1 MGLFIGNRLYYKY
14 LININFPIGVTM
26 DIVIFGK
33 MLFYA
38 CMIPLIVYSLKFYAI
53 SISSIFYR
61 YKSPWKASKEPLPKI
76 TVQIPVYN
84 DPVVVECVKKC
95 MAFDYP
101 KDKYEIIVIDD
112 STDGKTAKL
121 LKDLK
126 KTQKDFKIM
135 RRGSR
140 RGFKAGA
147 LNDATK
153 ISRGDIIVVFD
164 SDYRPKA
171 DFLRKVVQPFLQGR
185 NIAFVQTRWDY
196 LNPTKNRI
204 SRLAMT
210 SYSAFHQCS
219 MPIKEKL
226 GTAIFCGTGGA
237 IRKNVLVE
245 AGGWN
250 EKNIG
255 EDIDLTIRI
264 LKKGYSQAYLP
275 YVKVKGEVPE
285 TLKAFVKQQERWAY
299 GTTKVMKDYLG
310 GIIKSSELSRTQ
322 KIDMVFITTGFMVF
336 PFILGVTLSTMIVM
350 APWFGPNTTGM
361 IFDMAS
367 ISRSLNLALT
377 DLFSWEGIAILALS
391 CGYIFECAV
400 ATIKTK
406 NYRNL
411 TVLPYIFFVG
421 FIVQVTNTIAVF
433 KALFGVE
440 QGFYKTPKASY
451 KGFSS

>member
-1 MGLFIGNRLYYKY
+1 
-14 LININFPIGVTM
+14 M
-26 DIVIFGK
+26 DWIFLGK
-33 MLFYA
+33 VLFYV
-38 CMIPLIVYSLKFYAI
+38 CMAPLIVYSLKFYAL
-53 SISSIFYR
+53 SISSLFYK
-61 YKSPWKASKEPLPKI
+61 YKSPWKVSSKPLPK
-76 TVQIPVYN
+76 VSVHIPVYN

-112 STDGKTAKL
+112 STDGKTTEL
-121 LKDLK
+121 LKSLNR
-126 KTQKDFKIM
+126 QRRGFRLL

-153 ISRGDIIVVFD
+153 ISKGDIIVVFD
-164 SDYRPKA
+164 SDYRPGK
-171 DFLRKVVQPFLQGR
+171 DFLRKVVQPLLQDS

-204 SRLAMT
+204 SRLAMA

-226 GTAIFCGTGGA
+226 GTSIFCGTGGA
-237 IRKNVLVE
+237 VRKDVLVE

-264 LKKGYSQAYLP
+264 LKNGYSQAYLP

-285 TLKAFVKQQERWAY
+285 TLKAFVRQQERWAY

-322 KIDMVFITTGFMVF
+322 KIDMVFITTGFLVF
-336 PFILGVTLSTMIVM
+336 PFILGVTASTMMLM

-361 IFDMAS
+361 LFDVTS
-367 ISRSLNLALT
+367 ISRSLNLALS
-377 DLFSWEGIAILALS
+377 DMFSWEGITILGLS

-400 ATIKTK
+400 AMVKTRD
-406 NYRNL
+406 YRNL
-411 TVLPYIFFVG
+411 TVLPYIFLVG
-421 FIVQVTNTIAVF
+421 FIVQITNTIAVF
-433 KALFGVE
+433 KALLGVE
-440 QGFYKTPKASY
+440 QSFYKTPKASY
-451 KGFSS
+451 RGI

>member
-1 MGLFIGNRLYYKY
+1 
-14 LININFPIGVTM
+14 M
-26 DIVIFGK
+26 DMIIFGK
-33 MLFYA
+33 ALFYI
-38 CMIPLIVYSLKFYAI
+38 CITPLIIYSLKFYALG
-53 SISSIFYR
+53 ISSIFYR
-61 YKSPWKASKEPLPKI
+61 YKSPWNISKKPLPK
-76 TVQIPVYN
+76 VSVHIPVYN

-95 MAFDYP
+95 LEFDYP
-101 KDKYEIIVIDD
+101 KDKYEVIVIDD
-112 STDGKTAKL
+112 STDGKTTGM
-121 LKDLK
+121 LKNMQK
-126 KTQKDFKIM
+126 QGKDFRIL
-135 RRGSR
+135 RRDSR

-147 LNDATK
+147 LNDALK
-153 ISRGDIIVVFD
+153 VSEGDIIVIFD

-171 DFLRKVVQPFLQGR
+171 DFLKKVVQPFFQSR

-204 SRLAMT
+204 SRLAMA

-237 IRKNVLVE
+237 IRKDVLRE

-264 LKKGYSQAYLP
+264 LKRGYRQAYLP

-299 GTTKVMKDYLG
+299 GTTKVMKDYLSG
-310 GIIKSSELSRTQ
+310 VISSKELSRTQ
-322 KIDMVFITTGFMVF
+322 KIDMVFITTGFLVF
-336 PFILGVTLSTMIVM
+336 PFILGVTISTMIVM

-361 IFDMAS
+361 LFDSVAL
-367 ISRSLNLALT
+367 SRSVNLALS
-377 DLFSWEGIAILALS
+377 DLLSWQGIGILLLS

-400 ATIKTK
+400 AMIKTR

-411 TVLPYIFFVG
+411 TILPYIFLVG

-433 KALFGVE
+433 KALLGVE
-440 QGFYKTPKASY
+440 QGFYKTPKTY
-451 KGFSS
+451 RGV

>member
-1 MGLFIGNRLYYKY
+1 MDWLF
-14 LININFPIGVTM
+14 
-26 DIVIFGK
+26 FGK

-38 CMIPLIVYSLKFYAI
+38 CMIPLIIYSLKFYALGF
-53 SISSIFYR
+53 SSIFYK
-61 YKSPWKASKEPLPKI
+61 YKPRWTVSAKPLPKV

-84 DPVVVECVKKC
+84 DPVVVECVKTCLK
-95 MAFDYP
+95 FDYP

-112 STDGKTAKL
+112 STDGKTTKM
-121 LKDLK
+121 LKDLARN
-126 KTQKDFKIM
+126 QSFRIL
-135 RRGSR
+135 RRDSR

-147 LNDATK
+147 LNDATR
-153 ISRGDIIVVFD
+153 ISNGDLIAIFD
-164 SDYRPKA
+164 SDYRPGK
-171 DFLRKVVQPFLQGR
+171 DFLRKTVQPFLQES

-196 LNPTKNRI
+196 LNPAANRI

-226 GTAIFCGTGGA
+226 GTSIFCGTGGA
-237 IRKNVLVE
+237 VRKDVLLE

-264 LKKGYSQAYLP
+264 LKKGYRQAYLP

-285 TLKAFVKQQERWAY
+285 TLKAFVKQQSRWAY

-310 GIIKSSELSRTQ
+310 GIISSKTLTRTQ
-322 KIDMVFITTGFMVF
+322 KIDMVFIVTGFMVF
-336 PFILGVTLSTMIVM
+336 PFILGVTLSTLILM
-350 APWFGPNTTGM
+350 APWFGPNTTGVL
-361 IFDMAS
+361 FDGVAL
-367 ISRSLNLALT
+367 SRSFGLAMS
-377 DLFSWEGIAILALS
+377 DMFSWEGIGLMILT

-400 ATIKTK
+400 SMIMTK

-411 TVLPYIFFVG
+411 TILPYIFLVG
-421 FIVQVTNTIAVF
+421 FVVQFTNTLAVF
-433 KALFGVE
+433 KALLGVD
-440 QGFYKTPKASY
+440 QQFYKTPKASY
-451 KGFSS
+451 SEVKP

>member
-1 MGLFIGNRLYYKY
+1 MDFVLIGK
-14 LININFPIGVTM
+14 V
-26 DIVIFGK
+26 
-33 MLFYA
+33 LFYV
-38 CMIPLIVYSLKFYAI
+38 CMTPLIIYSLKFYAI

-61 YKSPWKASKEPLPKI
+61 YKSPWKASKKPLPK
-76 TVQIPVYN
+76 VSVHIPVYN

-95 MAFDYP
+95 LAFDYP

-112 STDGKTAKL
+112 STDGKTTGL

-126 KTQKDFKIM
+126 KSNKGFRVL

-140 RGFKAGA
+140 RGYKAGA

-153 ISRGDIIVVFD
+153 ISKGDIIVVFD

-171 DFLRKVVQPFLQGR
+171 DFLRKVVQPFQQKK
-185 NIAFVQTRWDY
+185 IAFVQTRWDY

-237 IRKNVLVE
+237 IRKKVLVE

-310 GIIKSSELSRTQ
+310 GIIKSSELTRTQ
-322 KIDMVFITTGFMVF
+322 KIDMVFITTGFLVF

-350 APWFGPNTTGM
+350 APWFGPNTTGV

-367 ISRSLNLALT
+367 ISRSFDLAVSSM
-377 DLFSWEGIAILALS
+377 FSWEGITILALS
-391 CGYIFECAV
+391 CGYIFECFV
-400 ATIKTK
+400 AMIKTR
-406 NYRNL
+406 NYRNI
-411 TVLPYIFFVG
+411 TVLPYIFLVG

-433 KALFGVE
+433 KALLGMD

-451 KGFSS
+451 KGFG

>member
-1 MGLFIGNRLYYKY
+1 MDL
-14 LININFPIGVTM
+14 VT
-26 DIVIFGK
+26 FGK
-33 MLFYA
+33 ILFYV
-38 CMIPLIVYSLKFYAI
+38 CMTPLIIYSLKFYAI
-53 SISSIFYR
+53 SVSSIFYR
-61 YKSPWKASKEPLPKI
+61 YKSPWKVSKKPLPKI
-76 TVQIPVYN
+76 SVHIPVYN

-95 MAFDYP
+95 LAFDYP

-112 STDGKTAKL
+112 STDGKTTSL
-121 LKDLK
+121 LKKLK
-126 KTQKDFKIM
+126 KEHSNFKIL

-153 ISRGDIIVVFD
+153 ISKGDIIVVFD

-171 DFLRKVVQPFLQGR
+171 DFLRKVIQPFQQSR
-185 NIAFVQTRWDY
+185 KIAFVQTRWDY

-237 IRKNVLVE
+237 VRKNVLNG

-250 EKNIG
+250 ESSIG

-264 LKKGYSQAYLP
+264 LGNGYRQAYLP
-275 YVKVKGEVPE
+275 YVKTKGEVPE
-285 TLKAFVKQQERWAY
+285 TLRAFVKQQERWAY
-299 GTTKVMKDYLG
+299 ATTKVMKDYLG

-322 KIDMVFITTGFMVF
+322 KIDMVFITTGFLVF

-350 APWFGPNTTGM
+350 APWFGPNTTGV
-361 IFDMAS
+361 IFDLTA
-367 ISRSLNLALT
+367 ISRSLDLALS
-377 DLFSWEGIAILALS
+377 DMFSWQGIAILLLS

-400 ATIKTK
+400 AMIKTK

-411 TVLPYIFFVG
+411 TALPYIFLVG
-421 FIVQVTNTIAVF
+421 FVVQFTNTIAVF
-433 KALFGVE
+433 KALLGMDLK
-440 QGFYKTPKASY
+440 FYKTPKASY
-451 KGFSS
+451 KGFDSV

>member
-1 MGLFIGNRLYYKY
+1 
-14 LININFPIGVTM
+14 M
-26 DIVIFGK
+26 DIMVLGK
-33 MLFYA
+33 MMFYV
-38 CMIPLIVYSLKFYAI
+38 CMTPLIIYSLKFYAL
-53 SISSIFYR
+53 SISSLFYK
-61 YKSPWKASKEPLPKI
+61 YKSPWKASKKPLPK
-76 TVQIPVYN
+76 VSVHIPVYN

-95 MAFDYP
+95 LAFDYP
-101 KDKYEIIVIDD
+101 RDKYEVIVIDD
-112 STDGKTAKL
+112 STDGKTTKL
-121 LKDLK
+121 LKGLK
-126 KTQKDFKIM
+126 KEQSDFRIL

-153 ISRGDIIVVFD
+153 VSKGDIIVVFD
-164 SDYRPKA
+164 SDYRPGK
-171 DFLRKVVQPFLQGR
+171 DFLKKVVQPLLQDD

-204 SRLAMT
+204 SRLAMA

-226 GTAIFCGTGGA
+226 GTSIFCGTGGA
-237 IRKNVLVE
+237 VRKDVLE
-245 AGGWN
+245 QAGGWN

-264 LKKGYSQAYLP
+264 LKGGYKQAYLP

-285 TLKAFVKQQERWAY
+285 TLKAFVRQQERWAY

-310 GIIKSSELSRTQ
+310 GIIKSSELTRTQ
-322 KIDMVFITTGFMVF
+322 KLDMVFIVTGFMVF
-336 PFILGVTLSTMIVM
+336 PFILGVTASTMILM
-350 APWFGPNTTGM
+350 SPWFGPNTTGM
-361 IFDMAS
+361 LFNVEE
-367 ISRSLNLALT
+367 ISRSLNLALS
-377 DLFSWEGIAILALS
+377 DMFSWEGIAILGLS

-400 ATIKTK
+400 AMVKTK

-411 TVLPYIFFVG
+411 TILPYIFAVG

-433 KALFGVE
+433 KALFGME

-451 KGFSS
+451 RGM